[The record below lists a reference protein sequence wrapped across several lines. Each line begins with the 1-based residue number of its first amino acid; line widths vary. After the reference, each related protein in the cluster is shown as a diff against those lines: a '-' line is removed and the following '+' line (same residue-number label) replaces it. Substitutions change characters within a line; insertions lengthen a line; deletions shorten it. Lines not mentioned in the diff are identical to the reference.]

1 MRLLQIRAR
10 TDEDAAC
17 LMRELSA
24 SSPTRTRR
32 AILVEVEERSETDLL
47 AVLAALESCLLANDI
62 RSVRLELDGR
72 PYMLAPSR

>member
-1 MRLLQIRAR
+1 
-10 TDEDAAC
+10 
-17 LMRELSA
+17 MRELSA

>member
-1 MRLLQIRAR
+1 MRLLQIRGR
-10 TDEDAAC
+10 TDEDAEC

-24 SSPTRTRR
+24 YAPKRTRG
-32 AILVEVEERSETDLL
+32 AIMVEIEERSETDLL

-72 PYMLAPSR
+72 PYMLAPSP

>member
-1 MRLLQIRAR
+1 MRLLQIQAR
-10 TDEDAAC
+10 TNEDAEC

-24 SSPTRTRR
+24 YSPTRTSQ

-72 PYMLAPSR
+72 PYLLAPTP

>member
-10 TDEDAAC
+10 TDGDAEC
-17 LMRELSA
+17 LIRELA
-24 SSPTRTRR
+24 AYSPKRTHR

-47 AVLAALESCLLANDI
+47 AVLSALEKCLMANDI

-72 PYMLAPSR
+72 PYMLAPSG

>member
-1 MRLLQIRAR
+1 
-10 TDEDAAC
+10 
-17 LMRELSA
+17 MRELSA
-24 SSPTRTRR
+24 YSPTRTPQ

-72 PYMLAPSR
+72 PYLLAPTP

>member
-1 MRLLQIRAR
+1 
-10 TDEDAAC
+10 
-17 LMRELSA
+17 MRELSA
-24 SSPTRTRR
+24 YSPTRTRR

-72 PYMLAPSR
+72 PYMLAPSP

>member
-1 MRLLQIRAR
+1 
-10 TDEDAAC
+10 
-17 LMRELSA
+17 MRELSA
-24 SSPTRTRR
+24 YSPTRTSQ

-72 PYMLAPSR
+72 PYLLAPTP